1 MPAVRFADLKI
12 ETRNTARFSKHF
24 GETTSRN
31 QQTPKEGQR
40 PFPPAVSRRGRGR
53 AQTLST
59 YAPTAKQTTPPPS
72 QRVAF
77 PIEEE
82 NLDNGYLKIP
92 SDGRT
97 NRLGPSPGSS
107 ALTFIWLTALTRVVN
122 DADVVFD
129 GQGVPLVSAAEDGG
143 DAQYRYLNRVLAD
156 RGDGGIWPD
165 IGGKVFEQKCL
176 FLFTSLGD
184 KDADRGI
191 KEAGRFADLEIVT

>member
-1 MPAVRFADLKI
+1 MVGISSSSGGKNWKMRAFFDSPTLDTTTLIASSQLSLLLISKSKPERPGIRCCTKVMHQKGPHMKYAVADSI
-12 ETRNTARFSKHF
+12 NA
-24 GETTSRN
+24 
-31 QQTPKEGQR
+31 
-40 PFPPAVSRRGRGR
+40 A
-53 AQTLST
+53 LST

-77 PIEEE
+77 PIKEE
-82 NLDNGYLKIP
+82 NLDNGHLKIP

-143 DAQYRYLNRVLAD
+143 DAQYRYL
-156 RGDGGIWPD
+156 
-165 IGGKVFEQKCL
+165 
-176 FLFTSLGD
+176 
-184 KDADRGI
+184 
-191 KEAGRFADLEIVT
+191 